1 MRLVIVFAV
10 AFLLAFNSL
19 RADLPVNGKLE
30 SDTTMEEIQ
39 RMLEG
44 NGLQGWIHGA
54 VNEYSQYVF
63 TYRVPGNFFDHYE
76 FPITTE
82 NPEVK
87 KFLESSNRHDEVI
100 IRGSFLANGAPIQH
114 IDAKEIYLYQKFEDG
129 LGHGKYTHEAKL
141 PEELEGKTELK
152 GKVHAIVDGGKVLVI
167 EYKDAIIPVVVPK
180 PELAKD
186 LYRNDKI
193 TLQYKLRKHPHL
205 PAHVAVDVS
214 KTNPIVVTDSLV
226 KWHMK
231 QGSLTGTLVLFP
243 KSPQVQFNVFALQ
256 VVDNDGV
263 KREITLV
270 NFDDPKAFEA
280 IRNKLQEW
288 WDEKPQN
295 IINARNKYLNLNV
308 QVKATGTFNVVDPG
322 QANMQILLK
331 GPENIERSK

>member
-1 MRLVIVFAV
+1 MRLVIVFAL
-10 AFLLAFNSL
+10 AFILAFNNL
-19 RADLPVNGKLE
+19 RADLPVEGKLE
-30 SDTTMEEIQ
+30 SDTSLEEIQ

-54 VNEYSQYVF
+54 VNEYDQYVF

-87 KFLESSNRHDEVI
+87 NFLQGSNRHDEVI
-100 IRGSFLANGAPIQH
+100 VRGTFLSNGAPIQH
-114 IDAKEIYLYQKFEDG
+114 IDAKEIYLYQKFEDNM
-129 LGHGKYTHEAKL
+129 GHGKYTHEAKL
-141 PEELEGKTELK
+141 PAELEGKTELK
-152 GKVHAIVDGGKVLVI
+152 GKVHAVVDGGKVLVI
-167 EYKDAIIPVVVPK
+167 EYKDAIVPVVVPK

-193 TLQYKLRKHPHL
+193 TLKYQLRKHPHL
-205 PAHVAVDVS
+205 PTHVAVDIT
-214 KTNPIVVTDSLV
+214 KPNPIVVTDRLV
-226 KWHMK
+226 EWHGK
-231 QGSLTGTLVLFP
+231 QGSITGTLVLFP

-256 VVDNDGV
+256 VVDNDSV

-288 WDEKPQN
+288 WDSTPQN

-308 QVKATGTFNVVDPG
+308 TVKATGTFNVVDPG
-322 QANMQILLK
+322 QANMQILLQS
-331 GPENIERSK
+331 PTQIERQ